1 MSSKRSEIRLRLC
14 GKMKMDDDLHIE
26 NHPEIERLGSRA
38 AYEYMKWHEKELE
51 TLASSDE
58 ATFHFVGEHDRR
70 LYLSL
75 RSNISLPM
83 VHVGGTYLK
92 SERWA
97 NLLMCML
104 DRIPD
109 FNFITL
115 LRPDA
120 TKTYDEQRDE
130 LLVVPRAQFV
140 LVEIARACDGCYGSE
155 WRSKERVR
163 LSRERFG
170 LVPTKRFSTLSSF
183 AEMDSNAAPLE
194 QDDLFQRE
202 LKRQVEGSEKNAAA
216 SKRGDQLKECVSAK
230 SASDQLVLEDD
241 VLRTRLGNAIR
252 ELDEGMRYVVVE
264 NVIDKS
270 TVAMMEEVCLAHF
283 VKLGDSRISAQAIHR
298 QDDVCFLPLFQDT
311 LDELRAAK
319 IALSNIAGLSQEN
332 CDTLLVPQ
340 VGQLALYDGQSRGP
354 REKPGYVAHLDNCKD
369 VGGEGENYRE
379 VTAILYL
386 NEAPEGANGG
396 CLLCYDTMNEW
407 ETGRS
412 FEEVTPKAGSLVLFK
427 SRHVWHEVTPV
438 VGWRRLALSVWM
450 LKDSR
455 NLVQQ

>member
-1 MSSKRSEIRLRLC
+1 
-14 GKMKMDDDLHIE
+14 MKIDEDLHIE

-51 TLASSDE
+51 TLALSDK
-58 ATFHFVGEHDRR
+58 AAFHFDREHDRR

-120 TKTYDEQRDE
+120 SKTYDEQRDE

-140 LVEIARACDGCYGSE
+140 LVEIARAYDGCYGLE

-170 LVPTKRFSTLSSF
+170 LVQTKRFSTISSF
-183 AEMDSNAAPLE
+183 AEMDSPASSPLE

-202 LKRQVEGSEKNAAA
+202 LKRQVEGSEKNTAAA
-216 SKRGDQLKECVSAK
+216 KRGDQLDECVSAK
-230 SASDQLVLEDD
+230 YASDQLVLEDS
-241 VLRTRLGNAIR
+241 VLRIRLGNAIK
-252 ELDEGMRYVVVE
+252 ELDGGRRYVVVD
-264 NVIDKS
+264 NVLDKS
-270 TVAMMEEVCLAHF
+270 TVAMMEEVCLEHF
-283 VKLGDSRISAQAIHR
+283 AKLGDSRISAQVIHR

-319 IALSNIAGLSQEN
+319 IVLSNIAGLSQEH
-332 CDTLLVPQ
+332 CDTLLVPE
-340 VGQLALYDGQSRGP
+340 VGQLALYDGQTRGP
-354 REKPGYVAHLDNCKD
+354 REKPGYVAHLDNCKEI
-369 VGGEGENYRE
+369 GGKGENYRE
-379 VTAILYL
+379 LTAILYL

-396 CLLCYDTMNEW
+396 SLLCYETMNDW

-412 FEEVTPKAGSLVLFK
+412 CEEVTPKAGLLVLFK